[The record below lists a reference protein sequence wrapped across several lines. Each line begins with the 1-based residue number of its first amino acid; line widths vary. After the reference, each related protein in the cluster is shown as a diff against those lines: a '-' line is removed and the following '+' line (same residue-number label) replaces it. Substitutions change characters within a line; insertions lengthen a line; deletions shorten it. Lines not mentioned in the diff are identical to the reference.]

1 MLRKWLSLG
10 LVVAVLY
17 ALSKLNTR
25 KRRDRYPVIKRI
37 DKTITILAWTL
48 LAAYGLAFL
57 YWLYA
62 RVIR

>member
-10 LVVAVLY
+10 LVLAVLY

-25 KRRDRYPVIKRI
+25 RWRERYPLLKRV
-37 DKTITILAWTL
+37 DTTITILAWTL

-57 YWLYA
+57 YWLVT
-62 RVIR
+62 RVLR